1 MKKVPVA
8 QYLPGLVAISLVASI
23 AFISLPAGAHEGHA
37 EAPASPA
44 SPPGRLSAQ
53 SAQFEIAGALA
64 HDTLT
69 LYLDRYASN
78 EPVTG
83 ARIEVEAGAASGLAE
98 PQADGSYRFQH
109 DALETAGTVPVHFA
123 IEAAGVA
130 ELLSTELAIAADG
143 AEPDHGHAE
152 IPWRTVLA
160 AAALLAV
167 LAFFLLRARRRRAA
181 NPSSV

>member
-1 MKKVPVA
+1 
-8 QYLPGLVAISLVASI
+8 LLIASI
-23 AFISLPAGAHEGHA
+23 AFASLPAVAHEGHD
-37 EAPASPA
+37 EAPA

-53 SAQFEIAGALA
+53 SAQFEITGALA

-83 ARIEVEAGAASGLAE
+83 ARIEVEAGAASGPAE

-109 DALETAGTVPVHFA
+109 AALETAGTLPMHFA

-130 ELLSTELAIAADG
+130 ELLSTELVIAAEDS
-143 AEPDHGHAE
+143 EPDHDHAE

-160 AAALLAV
+160 AAALLAA

-181 NPSSV
+181 TPSSV